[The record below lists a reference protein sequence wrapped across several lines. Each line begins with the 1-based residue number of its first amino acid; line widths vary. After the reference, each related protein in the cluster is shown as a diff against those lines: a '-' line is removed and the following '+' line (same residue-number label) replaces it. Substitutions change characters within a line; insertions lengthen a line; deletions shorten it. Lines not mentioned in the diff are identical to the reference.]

1 MSSVGVPYEPDFG
14 FPWAA
19 LESALSEPTR
29 LCIICNPNNPTSTI
43 VAAEPLLELARRHP
57 NTLFIIDEIYTTYT
71 GVTVLPQGA
80 ERDNLI
86 ALHSLS
92 KSCGIA
98 ALRVGFACGAAPLLD
113 RLRRVTG
120 PYDVNQFGVV
130 AALAVLDDWVA
141 VEGYCAEVASAK
153 QATLV
158 SLDQLGIRYYSGGGN
173 YLLVWPERDVVQV
186 EMALRARGILVRS
199 MHGKPMLDHCFRL
212 SVGTRQQ
219 MQHFS
224 NVFAEVLHG
233 LAPNAGS

>member
-1 MSSVGVPYEPDFG
+1 
-14 FPWAA
+14 
-19 LESALSEPTR
+19 
-29 LCIICNPNNPTSTI
+29 PTSTI

-141 VEGYCAEVASAK
+141 VEGYCAEV
-153 QATLV
+153 
-158 SLDQLGIRYYSGGGN
+158 
-173 YLLVWPERDVVQV
+173 
-186 EMALRARGILVRS
+186 
-199 MHGKPMLDHCFRL
+199 
-212 SVGTRQQ
+212 
-219 MQHFS
+219 
-224 NVFAEVLHG
+224 
-233 LAPNAGS
+233 